1 MKFLWLILLVKDIL
15 CLYTHKSL
23 LKGLPENNLSAVQ
36 HLQEYI
42 RIDSSKTE
50 NYDLVVEFWQ
60 RLADEISLPLRVY
73 RPEGFPVCVLT
84 WIGAKPD
91 LPSIMLNTHSDVVP
105 AYDNLWKYPPF
116 AAVIDDNGDLYGRGA
131 QDTKSLAIQHFEAI
145 KELKN
150 NNITL
155 QRTIHI
161 TVLPDEEVGGFRGIK
176 AFIKSGDFKRLN
188 VGFVLDEGLTSPDNT
203 YLATYMDRRPW
214 QINMT
219 FYGQG
224 GHGSEIAE
232 KGVIEKLDYIL
243 NCILQ
248 YQKEQKEVMARGN
261 NARLGRFTSMNVNIV
276 KTGIATNILPS
287 LVNVVI
293 DMRLAT
299 DVSISDI
306 QQMIDT
312 WQNVTGPGKTVE
324 YLRRDEVSPATTL
337 ENNRYWNAML
347 EAAAE
352 MNITLK
358 PVVLTATSDMVVVR
372 KLGIPAIGFN
382 PSINTISRVHNND
395 EYVNIETFI
404 QGIQVVKNIVMKLS
418 NVPE

>member
-1 MKFLWLILLVKDIL
+1 MKFLWLMLLVKDIL

-23 LKGLPENNLSAVQ
+23 LKGLTDNNLLAVQ

-50 NYDLVVEFWQ
+50 NYD
-60 RLADEISLPLRVY
+60 
-73 RPEGFPVCVLT
+73 
-84 WIGAKPD
+84 
-91 LPSIMLNTHSDVVP
+91 
-105 AYDNLWKYPPF
+105 
-116 AAVIDDNGDLYGRGA
+116 
-131 QDTKSLAIQHFEAI
+131 
-145 KELKN
+145 
-150 NNITL
+150 
-155 QRTIHI
+155 
-161 TVLPDEEVGGFRGIK
+161 EEVGGFRGIK
-176 AFIKSGDFKRLN
+176 AFIESGDFKRLN
-188 VGFVLDEGLTSPDNT
+188 VGFVLDEGLTAPDNT
-203 YLATYMDRRPW
+203 YLATYLDRRPW

-224 GHGSEIAE
+224 GHGSEIAD
-232 KGVIEKLDYIL
+232 KGVIKKLDYIL
-243 NCILQ
+243 KYTLQ

-261 NARLGRFTSMNVNIV
+261 NAWLGRFTTMNINII
-276 KTGIATNILPS
+276 KTGIATNIMPS

-312 WQNVTGPGKTVE
+312 WQNVTGPGTTVE
-324 YLRRDEVSPATTL
+324 FLRRDEVSPATTL
-337 ENNRYWNAML
+337 ANNCYWNAML

-352 MNITLK
+352 LNITIK
-358 PVVLTATSDMVVVR
+358 PVVLAATSDMVVVR

-418 NVPE
+418 NVLE